1 MALEFLS
8 SIVAAYPKTA
18 LIVVSLGVTF
28 ISSLVTKFLT
38 NQEHLLEMKK
48 RQKELQEEM
57 KKHKGNSEKLMELQQ
72 ETLGITMTM
81 MKSSFK
87 PLLIT
92 FIPFLILLYWLRA
105 EFTPLIGG
113 NWIWYYIGA
122 SLISSFAFRKIL
134 KMA

>member
-1 MALEFLS
+1 MALEFLTNV
-8 SIVAAYPKTA
+8 IAAYPKTS
-18 LIVVSLGVTF
+18 LIVLSLIVTF

-38 NQEHLLEMKK
+38 NQQHLLDLKK

-57 KKHKGNSEKLMELQQ
+57 KKHKGNTEKTMELQQ
-72 ETLGITMTM
+72 EALSISMTM

-87 PLLIT
+87 PLLVT

-113 NWIWYYIGA
+113 SWIWYYIGSSLIA
-122 SLISSFAFRKIL
+122 SLAFRKIL

>member
-1 MALEFLS
+1 MALEFLTNT
-8 SIVAAYPKTA
+8 IAAYPKIS
-18 LIVVSLGVTF
+18 LIVLSLVVTF
-28 ISSLVTKFLT
+28 LSSLITKYLT
-38 NQEHLLEMKK
+38 NQEHLLGLKK

-57 KKHKGNSEKLMELQQ
+57 KKHKGDQKKVMELQQ
-72 ETLGITMTM
+72 EALSISMTM

-87 PLLIT
+87 PLLVT

-113 NWIWYYIGA
+113 SWIWYYIGA